1 MNLVNRL
8 ESQVHLIQHSEYN
21 VNNIE
26 KTNKQKKRNTTN
38 KQSFMISTVKF

>member
-26 KTNKQKKRNTTN
+26 KTNKQKRNTTN
-38 KQSFMISTVKF
+38 KQSFIISTVKF